1 MKFATFLGSSPI
13 IRSAE
18 RVNFHLL
25 VHASPSHR
33 KSPITI
39 HALRNSRGAVD
50 SLAQSPLLLIRQR
63 ARTCTCDGPV
73 HLAAGLLIVR
83 EALANHG
90 TPPLSPIHPR
100 RLTALLD
107 RLGADL
113 REGQQRAG
121 SHGLDSLQA
130 CGPVLLLRAPGRS
143 RSRDHGLLVGMP
155 VPQVKGRQLG
165 KALLAS
171 PQPFRLDS
179 RDALAQAGLLT
190 RTSPAPPVP

>member
-50 SLAQSPLLLIRQR
+50 SLAQSRLLLIRQR

-73 HLAAGLLIVR
+73 HLVGGLLIIR
-83 EALANHG
+83 ESLGNHG
-90 TPPLSPIHPR
+90 ILHLSTIHPR
-100 RLTALLD
+100 RLTGLLD

-113 REGQQRAG
+113 RERQSLAVH
-121 SHGLDSLQA
+121 HGLDSLQSS
-130 CGPVLLLRAPGRS
+130 CPLL
-143 RSRDHGLLVGMP
+143 
-155 VPQVKGRQLG
+155 
-165 KALLAS
+165 
-171 PQPFRLDS
+171 
-179 RDALAQAGLLT
+179 
-190 RTSPAPPVP
+190 

>member
-50 SLAQSPLLLIRQR
+50 SLAQSRLLLIRQR

-73 HLAAGLLIVR
+73 HLVGGLLIVR
-83 EALANHG
+83 EALCNHRLLH
-90 TPPLSPIHPR
+90 LSPIHLPPPPPFWSPPPPTPAKAAR
-100 RLTALLD
+100 APVAMALIPSKPAALCSCSA
-107 RLGADL
+107 LQAGAV
-113 REGQQRAG
+113 AG
-121 SHGLDSLQA
+121 AMACLQA
-130 CGPVLLLRAPGRS
+130 CRFT
-143 RSRDHGLLVGMP
+143 
-155 VPQVKGRQLG
+155 K
-165 KALLAS
+165 
-171 PQPFRLDS
+171 
-179 RDALAQAGLLT
+179 
-190 RTSPAPPVP
+190 